1 MLGKRR
7 YTRGDI
13 QQIVDTG
20 TRPAPVFR
28 VGQTAYGRPSEGPV
42 APPAPG
48 SSRDILARYRIWM
61 RSPKY
66 VEIPGGER
74 IFVGGGGKGF
84 FVPSLRSEDPAT
96 RNAAIKRMQD
106 AYIRAIM
113 PTLEAR
119 ERAAGRAAIETIPG
133 IGSQYVAFNQLQN
146 LQESLR
152 RDQERIAAGLDPI
165 EVRQRYMEPIAP
177 WAETISTFQAERL
190 YGMQPGSSVFGVS
203 RATPE
208 AAIPLQ
214 PGETYKQ
221 RGMDTGETWLER
233 PQLRRLDP
241 GVIAAQL
248 YANGLPDFARRYA
261 PELPD
266 LPSVKQL
273 PSGMSRE
280 RLLVD
285 AYQDAYE
292 GYLESVQGWRD
303 LLKSEDARDYA
314 RIYAKKRGINL
325 GTGLSLEEYAD
336 LPRVAQAATPPDA
349 EGRETRVPLS
359 SLNVIKR
366 VKENGKTYVYVKSPT
381 TGVISKMEVRRV
393 PRGGEVAIGSI
404 YEDAVTFADIRNI
417 GWSLLTDVI
426 YGTPLET
433 IPKNYVRGVY
443 GPESDG
449 EANWKILKDVSAWIA
464 SNTQP
469 LPANA
474 PGYRGRRGV
483 PSGPSPA
490 WANMEDW
497 VDSALDTVNEN
508 VWDATRKAVDKFYK
522 LPAENRTGLAQATF
536 GQSELIAYVANI
548 LDRVVAGESGTSAL
562 FDAFRQ
568 AMGKPVILK
577 TSDLPETHR
586 QYAFGYDPQSAAE
599 AIDNATGVGKDGR
612 PTALTN
618 SVRQML
624 EAQAIASTSGKLS
637 STEASRMTDT
647 QLMDVAY
654 TGNNEVEQI
663 LQNVGRNISEIPALP
678 AGLFAVGQEVGRAYG
693 GTRAEQEQALK
704 TVLGPILNYWEAWA
718 KAITW
723 SSTAGQFGSYED
735 LKREAYNNPLWT
747 GLSAVY
753 GAGVAA
759 RMATIVGRAGFVSKM
774 GRLGAAYNDLA
785 RTERVIANFPDVDP
799 LSQQAAGRTP
809 TGPDGTVRLEDL
821 TPDEYDAYNYDYSA
835 WEALPAEQRAVTP
848 APDPASYFNETA
860 DVARVLADAG
870 FNLGYARPN
879 IVSQIRKRLQKR
891 LFESTSDIGKRY
903 RDFLFANR
911 GKTIVNDAQ
920 RVARALADERVQPL
934 IDELNKLGRLDRARA
949 VFDLTIATRFLI
961 PERFGVESFGEIT
974 PAVIAQKLQENLD
987 AGVIHVFDA
996 DTGTMVTREVTSQD
1010 AAKMEANIAFLMNLE
1025 NANPSRANE
1034 LFAEIRRVA
1043 NLIEKDNIL
1052 LVHAMG
1058 VGGDLIRRLDDI
1070 SMMGARDAV
1079 AAFGAPAL
1087 ARVAA
1092 ERAEIT
1098 PELERLERVQREGVF
1113 VEAPSFQTAA
1123 DYRRRVEQTDNAGVD
1138 TVVAAAND
1146 VLTADLAD
1154 LAERLA
1160 RGETSRAPGQAAF
1173 DVVNMEI
1180 PPVMLSPRDRRLP
1193 ASKRPKLPDATRAA
1207 EILRQNIMFALAGID
1222 QEAWYR
1228 HAGAWLRSTN
1238 MSPEETQ
1245 LFAAVMAITSA
1256 QRSVFENIQDASAV
1270 WQRMQKARR
1279 EGTGLTEQLSDLT
1292 WLNSSTVAKLQAVF
1306 DGGVDAWLGRGMRG
1320 RGAVEGGKYAK
1331 STRSDVKTAQF
1342 YYAIMNAYDPEI
1354 AARIAEKYNITIS
1367 GSTSDVH
1374 DVRSKVIDE
1383 LPRNAKGGR
1392 KEVTSVE
1399 DRNQAEFTHEVNR
1412 LTLAFLRDYAERT
1425 NNVALKRILDKTNE
1439 DGIQAAV
1446 WTGAR
1451 TAKQNGWNPGTP
1463 VTADI
1468 VRDSYTANAAPPKS
1482 ATKVGTFEEGAGV
1495 ERLAL
1500 NLGVEVAPGGGSAAA
1515 YRGFWDALDET
1526 AKQGLSERGFVAL
1539 AEALALAGV
1548 RADIGSTGVGV
1559 WDGVAAYSGLIRAF
1573 GQAFRSVE
1581 KITGLPAE
1589 GTTAIQFLEALAER
1603 GFAPKTLRRFVTDE
1617 PTAKKALDAIRIML
1631 DAEMDPDVLDSVLP
1645 IVSAFGR
1652 EFDQDSV
1659 AYSRI
1664 LDSEFLRTKK
1674 LTRMANGVVFE
1685 MADGSRIQPGLVD
1698 ELVKA
1703 VETALEEAKVEG
1715 MFVVYNHLDDS
1726 RGMLSILPQDR
1737 KGIKRRDIRDMF
1749 VDLDPRNINSIAA
1762 VLRLRGKGESPLFA
1776 IINDVLNNAD
1786 GIGAGRGATHV
1797 RSNLIGR
1804 EEYDARIRQGR
1815 PTVDRGAERPRDA
1828 AGAGNSAEVAA
1839 AQFADIRNAA
1849 TEGRLPSGRAGESAG
1864 VGPTVRSRIGGEE
1877 GRLWWQADDD
1887 AGLNARGAIGLDARQ
1902 LASGNYIL
1910 ALFRGQADASTLI
1923 HELVGHVIAR
1933 DLAAVDPASL
1943 KTLEDYIGKA
1953 YNEWSYDDHERIA
1966 RMAEEYFRTG
1976 RVPPDARKRGK
1987 ASNVALGRAMR
1998 HIKEIISSIYHAV
2011 AYTIPGE
2018 ARVTTRGRRV
2028 AKREGRLETDMVDEN
2043 VRAVFDRYFAVP
2055 PNAKLRPLTGSKVRR
2070 NIRKAAIEAGIP
2082 EADVDAVL
2090 TVLDARAYAWAKLTK
2105 SRPSEWYSD
2114 TRGAGISRAIVRE
2127 KATDISEATVAR
2139 QIADMRTRL
2148 RILSEREAL
2157 IYEAAEERM
2166 RRILR
2171 ESPERSVL
2179 FAPTYG
2185 SSALTEAAGL
2195 AGVDT
2200 GRGRLGRRARR
2211 RSMEAIELGRF
2222 LLPARDSMDEY
2233 AYISSIIRSARTPTE
2248 VYEYLVAVMAAFKR
2262 DGILLNNPE
2271 AIRWARA
2278 EADANEWVA
2287 VEVDA
2292 FAGGKAVQTTR
2303 SEEIRRIL
2311 GADADLTDDREF
2323 GRVANEIVKQY
2334 GFDELDENSAYI
2346 LVPKSLFEGAK
2357 RQINLIEQGQ
2367 GIITRATRAW
2377 QRIALTTLPRTPI
2390 ANIVGSGILAATRGF
2405 SPEALR
2411 IAIKIARGTYGIEW
2425 PVEIRNMGLYGALLG
2440 PPDAI
2445 KNEAVRRLYWPLA
2458 AWMDLMHKGN
2468 VMGEDFARLVVFVQ
2482 SVMEDVNRAEG
2493 MRALAGIRSMNQDA
2507 NLLFDFVINGGD
2519 TAEANRIRAR
2529 AMQSV
2534 EDWVGRYSRGG
2545 KVERFLSNLIPF
2557 NQWYRHMLRL
2567 YFLTMPFNYP
2577 GRSMVMSGL
2586 AQMGADY
2593 LREHG
2598 VWPDWYMDVFPLEEL
2613 PIVAGEEVRDVYA
2626 PLSTGELG
2634 VVGQQRSV
2642 KGIRT
2647 QAINPFATPAM
2658 AAEPREA
2665 LARSL
2670 NPYLTFLISAFTGRV
2685 AKPGAKD
2692 IFAPAIA
2699 GQDINGS
2706 PVYVN
2711 VGANSDYLKFLVR
2724 LVEDR
2729 AVPLG
2734 ILREGGKFDTSITT
2748 LEAIRS
2754 AFGIDSDTKL
2764 YEGPGGATAEPS
2776 VAPSRAKFTPETLFL
2791 RFIGFSPVQTDA
2803 EGIANMSRTIKA
2815 LQRRM
2820 QPQKEKVVG
2829 G

>member
-13 QQIVDTG
+13 QQILDTG

-28 VGQTAYGRPSEGPV
+28 IGQTAYGRPTEGPV
-42 APPAPG
+42 TPAAPG

-113 PTLEAR
+113 PTLQAR
-119 ERAAGRAAIETIPG
+119 ERAAGRTAIETIPG
-133 IGSQYVAFNQLQN
+133 IGSQYIALNQLQN

-152 RDQERIAAGLDPI
+152 RDQERIASGLDPI
-165 EVRQRYMEPIAP
+165 EVRQRYTEPIAP

-190 YGMQPGSSVFGVS
+190 FGMQPGSSVFGVT
-203 RATPE
+203 RETPQ

-248 YANGLPDFARRYA
+248 YASGLPDFARRYA

-266 LPSVKQL
+266 LPSTKQL
-273 PSGMSRE
+273 PSGMSRDQ
-280 RLLVD
+280 LLVD

-303 LLKSEDARDYA
+303 LLKSEGARDYA
-314 RIYAKKRGINL
+314 RIYAKKQGINL
-325 GTGLSLEEYAD
+325 EAGLSLEEYAN
-336 LPRVAQAATPPDA
+336 LPRVAPATMPS
-349 EGRETRVPLS
+349 EGGGKETQVPLS

-393 PRGGEVAIGSI
+393 RYGKEVAIGSV
-404 YEDAVTFADIRNI
+404 YEDTVTLADIRNI

-426 YGTPLET
+426 YGTPT
-433 IPKNYVRGVY
+433 GGMPARGVPA
-443 GPESDG
+443 PEEGQDKW
-449 EANWKILKDVSAWIA
+449 NIVRDVSGWIA
-464 SNTQP
+464 ANTQP

-474 PGYRGRRGV
+474 QGFRRGAGQAE
-483 PSGPSPA
+483 GPSAA
-490 WANMEDW
+490 WKNLDEW
-497 VDSALDTVNEN
+497 VDSAFSTINKN
-508 VWDATRKAVDKFYK
+508 VWDATRKSVDLYYK
-522 LPAENRTGLAQATF
+522 LPAEARLTAFALTGSST
-536 GQSELIAYVANI
+536 ELGMYVANI
-548 LDRVVAGESGTSAL
+548 LDKVVSGEGGTPAL

-586 QYAFGYDPQSAAE
+586 QYAFGYDPKAAAE
-599 AIDNATGVGKDGR
+599 AIDNATSVQKSGR
-612 PTALTN
+612 PTALTDN
-618 SVRQML
+618 VRQML
-624 EAQAIASTSGKLS
+624 EAQAIASTGGKLS
-637 STEASRMTDT
+637 SVEASRMTDT

-654 TGNNEVEQI
+654 TGNNEVEQL
-663 LQNVGRNISEIPALP
+663 LQNMGRNISEIPALP
-678 AGLFAVGQEVGRAYG
+678 AGILAVKQEVGRGFG

-704 TVLGPILNYWEAWA
+704 TVLGPILDYWSAWG
-718 KAITW
+718 KAIVW
-723 SSTAGQFGSYED
+723 SSTGGQLGSYED

-747 GLSAVY
+747 GLSAVQ
-753 GAGVAA
+753 GAGIAA
-759 RMATIVGRAGFVSKM
+759 RMATLVGRAGFVAKM

-799 LSQQAAGRTP
+799 LSQRAAGRTP

-821 TPDEYDAYNYDYSA
+821 TPNEYDAYNYDYSV
-835 WEALPAEQRAVTP
+835 WETLPAEEKALTP

-870 FNLGYARPN
+870 FALGYARPN

-891 LFESTSDIGKRY
+891 LFESKSDIGKRY
-903 RDFLFANR
+903 RDFLLANR
-911 GKTIVNDAQ
+911 GKTIVDDAQ

-949 VFDLTIATRFLI
+949 VFDLTVATRFLI
-961 PERFGVESFGEIT
+961 PERFGVDGIGEIT
-974 PAVIAQKLQENLD
+974 PAVIAGKLQENLD
-987 AGVIHVFDA
+987 AGVVHVFDA
-996 DTGTMVTREVTSQD
+996 DTGTMVTRKVTSQD

-1025 NANPSRANE
+1025 KANPSRASE
-1034 LFAEIRRVA
+1034 LFAEIRRIA
-1043 NLIEKDNIL
+1043 NLIESDNIL

-1058 VGGDLIRRLDDI
+1058 VGGDLVRRLDDI

-1092 ERAEIT
+1092 ERSEII
-1098 PELERLERVQREGVF
+1098 PELERLQKVQREGVF

-1123 DYRRRVEQTDNAGVD
+1123 DYRRRIEETEDAGVD
-1138 TVVAAAND
+1138 VVVAAAND
-1146 VLTADLAD
+1146 VLAADLSD
-1154 LAERLA
+1154 LAGRLA
-1160 RGETSRAPGQAAF
+1160 RGESSRAPGQVAF
-1173 DVVNMEI
+1173 DAVRMEI
-1180 PPVMLSPRDRRLP
+1180 PPIMLSPEARALP
-1193 ASKRPKLPDATRAA
+1193 ARERPKLPDAGRAA
-1207 EILRQNIMFALAGID
+1207 EILRQNILFALAGIE

-1228 HAGAWLRSTN
+1228 HAGAWLRSQN
-1238 MSPEETQ
+1238 MSPEETE
-1245 LFAAVMAITSA
+1245 LFVAVLAITSA

-1279 EGTGLTEQLSDLT
+1279 EGTSLTEQLSDLT
-1292 WLNSSTVAKLQAVF
+1292 WLNSKTVAKLQAVF
-1306 DGGVDAWLGRGMRG
+1306 DGGIDAWLGRGVRG
-1320 RGAVEGGKYAK
+1320 RGTVAGEKYAK
-1331 STRSDVKTAQF
+1331 STQSDVKTAQF
-1342 YYAIMNAYDPEI
+1342 YYAIMNAYDPEV
-1354 AARIAEKYNITIS
+1354 ASRIAEKYNITIS

-1383 LPRNAKGGR
+1383 LPVNAKGKR
-1392 KEVTSVE
+1392 AEVNSVE

-1412 LTLAFLRDYAERT
+1412 LTLAYLRDYAERT
-1425 NNVALKRILDKTNE
+1425 NNEALKRILDKTNE

-1463 VTADI
+1463 VTVDV
-1468 VRDSYTANAAPPKS
+1468 VRDSYRANAAAATS
-1482 ATKVGTFEEGAGV
+1482 ATQVGTFEEGAGV
-1495 ERLAL
+1495 ERLSL
-1500 NLGVEVAPGGGSAAA
+1500 NVGVEAGPGSGSAPDYIAW
-1515 YRGFWDALDET
+1515 YNALSDE
-1526 AKQGLSERGFVAL
+1526 AKQGLSEQSFVAL
-1539 AEALALAGV
+1539 AEALGLAGV
-1548 RADIGSTGVGV
+1548 RADVGSTGVGV
-1559 WDGVAAYSGLIRAF
+1559 WDGVVAYSGLVRAF

-1581 KITGLPAE
+1581 KIAGLPAE
-1589 GTTAIQFLEALAER
+1589 SSAIEFLKVLAER
-1603 GFAPKTLRRFVTDE
+1603 GFAPQTLQRFVTDE
-1617 PTAKKALDAIRIML
+1617 STAKKALEAIRIML
-1631 DAEMDPDVLDSVLP
+1631 DAEMDPDVLNSVLP
-1645 IVSAFGR
+1645 IISAFGR

-1674 LTRMANGVVFE
+1674 LSRMANGIVFKME
-1685 MADGSRIQPGLVD
+1685 DGSRIQPSLVD
-1698 ELVKA
+1698 ELVSS
-1703 VETALEEAKVEG
+1703 VEAALNDAGIEN
-1715 MFVVYNHLDDS
+1715 MFVVCNHLDDS
-1726 RGMLSILPQDR
+1726 RGMLSILPMDR
-1737 KGIKRRDIRDMF
+1737 EKIRRSDIRDMF
-1749 VDLDPRNINSIAA
+1749 VDLDPTNIDSIAA
-1762 VLRLRGKGESPLFA
+1762 LLRLRGSGESPLFA
-1776 IINDVLNNAD
+1776 VLNDVLDNAE
-1786 GIGAGRGATHV
+1786 GVGAARGATHV
-1797 RSNLIGR
+1797 RSNLIER
-1804 EEYDARIRQGR
+1804 EEYDAWIRQGR
-1815 PTVDRGAERPRDA
+1815 PAVDRGAGRPRGA
-1828 AGAGNSAEVAA
+1828 ASAGNSAEIAA
-1839 AQFADIRNAA
+1839 AQFADIRNAVA
-1849 TEGRLPSGRAGESAG
+1849 EGRLSSEPQGLARTAQQ
-1864 VGPTVRSRIGGEE
+1864 RIGNGNI
-1877 GRLWWQADDD
+1877 WWQADD
-1887 AGLNARGAIGLDARQ
+1887 ASGLNARGAIGLDARQ

-1910 ALFRGQADASTLI
+1910 ALFRGRADASTLI

-1943 KTLEDYIGKA
+1943 KTLEDYIGRA

-1976 RVPPDARKRGK
+1976 RVPSDARKRGK

-2011 AYTIPGE
+2011 AYTILGE
-2018 ARVTTRGRRV
+2018 SRVTTRGRRV
-2028 AKREGRLETDMVDEN
+2028 AGKEGRLETDLIGDD
-2043 VRAVFDRYFAVP
+2043 VRAVFDKYFAVP
-2055 PNAKLRPLTGSKVRR
+2055 PNTKLRPLTGSKTRR
-2070 NIRKAAIEAGIP
+2070 EIRKAAIAAGIP

-2090 TVLDARAYAWAKLTK
+2090 TVLDARAYAWAKLTR

-2127 KATDISEATVAR
+2127 KATDIDEAAVTR
-2139 QIADMRTRL
+2139 QVEEMQTRL
-2148 RILSEREAL
+2148 RILDEREAF

-2185 SSALTEAAGL
+2185 SSALNEAANL
-2195 AGVDT
+2195 AGIDT
-2200 GRGRLGRRARR
+2200 ARGRLGRRGRR
-2211 RSMEAIELGRF
+2211 RSLEAIELGQF
-2222 LLPARDSMDEY
+2222 LLPARDAMDEF
-2233 AYISSIIRSARTPTE
+2233 AYISSIIRGARTPTE

-2271 AIRWARA
+2271 AIRWAKA
-2278 EADANEWVA
+2278 EVNKDQWVA
-2287 VEVDA
+2287 IEVDA
-2292 FAGGKAVQTTR
+2292 FAGGKAVKTTR

-2311 GADADLTDDREF
+2311 GADADLSDDREF
-2323 GRVANEIVKQY
+2323 GRVAREIVQEY
-2334 GFDELDENSAYI
+2334 RFDELREDAAYI
-2346 LVPKSLFEGAK
+2346 LVPKSLFDGAT
-2357 RQINLIEQGQ
+2357 RQIRFIEQGQ
-2367 GIITRATRAW
+2367 GIITRATRGW

-2390 ANIVGSGILAATRGF
+2390 ANILGSGILAATRGF

-2411 IAIKIARGTYGIEW
+2411 IAIQIARGTYGIEW

-2445 KNEAVRRLYWPLA
+2445 KNDAVRRLYWPLA

-2482 SVMEDVNRAEG
+2482 SVMGDANRAEG
-2493 MRALAGIRSMNQDA
+2493 VRALAGIRRMNEDA
-2507 NLLFDFVINGGD
+2507 NVLFDFVINGGD

-2577 GRSMVMSGL
+2577 GRSIVMSGL

-2598 VWPDWYMDVFPLEEL
+2598 VWPDWYMDVFPLEEIPL
-2613 PIVAGEEVRDVYA
+2613 VAGDEVRDVYA
-2626 PLSTGELG
+2626 PLSTGETG

-2642 KGIRT
+2642 RAIRT
-2647 QAINPFATPAM
+2647 QAINPYATPAM

-2706 PVYVN
+2706 PIYVN
-2711 VGANSDYLKFLVR
+2711 VGANSDYLKFLIR

-2734 ILREGGKFDTSITT
+2734 ILREGGRFDTSITT
-2748 LEAIRS
+2748 LDAIRS
-2754 AFGIDSDTKL
+2754 AFGLDSDTKL

-2776 VAPSRAKFTPETLFL
+2776 VAPARSELTPETLFL
-2791 RFIGFSPVQTDA
+2791 RFIGFSPVRTDA

-2820 QPQKEKVVG
+2820 RPQKEKVVG